1 MNSSTIKLLIAGVL
15 LLLFLSACVPY
26 HQAYY
31 PDGGAYSSYGGSQRY
46 GYGGRHPYSNNHNNH
61 HQPNHY
67 DGYHS
72 RPSWNNGYGND
83 YHNRYENHEQ
93 AHDQRERHHR
103 DHYQ

>member
-26 HQAYY
+26 HQVYY
-31 PDGGAYSSYGGSQRY
+31 PAGGAYSSYGGSQRY
-46 GYGGRHPYSNNHNNH
+46 DYGGHPYSNNHNNH
-61 HQPNHY
+61 HQPDHH

-83 YHNRYENHEQ
+83 NHNRYENHEQ

-103 DHYQ
+103 GHYH